1 MLRLQYLHIIKI
13 VSLVYN
19 ISNISVDIHR
29 DKNVLHSKKLTKN
42 SFQSWTIYH
51 HHIINQFKVYLT
63 ITTSSV
69 TTVWYHF
76 KNICN
81 KITFNRFGIRNSKET
96 AITFT
101 PMFLGVP
108 IYTKTTYI
116 NIYIHLTDKTLNE
129 WDRQILP
136 KIVPWYLSIKKLKT
150 FYAIMNIN

>member
-19 ISNISVDIHR
+19 ISNISLDIHR
-29 DKNVLHSKKLTKN
+29 DLSELR
-42 SFQSWTIYH
+42 
-51 HHIINQFKVYLT
+51 QFKPYQT

-69 TTVWYHF
+69 MNVWYHF

-81 KITFNRFGIRNSKET
+81 KITFNRFGIRNSKEI

-116 NIYIHLTDKTLNE
+116 KIYIHLTDKTLNE

-150 FYAIMNIN
+150 FHVIMNIK

>member
-29 DKNVLHSKKLTKN
+29 DKNVFHSKKLNKN
-42 SFQSWTIYH
+42 SFQSFTYR
-51 HHIINQFKVYLT
+51 HHIIRQFKLYLT

-69 TTVWYHF
+69 MNVWYHF

-81 KITFNRFGIRNSKET
+81 KITFNRFGIRNSKEI

-108 IYTKTTYI
+108 IDMKKTYI
-116 NIYIHLTDKTLNE
+116 KTYIYLKEKILNKWDNEILSNVRWSVKIKNISCNYE
-129 WDRQILP
+129 
-136 KIVPWYLSIKKLKT
+136 YKL
-150 FYAIMNIN
+150 IQ

>member
-29 DKNVLHSKKLTKN
+29 DKNVLR
-42 SFQSWTIYH
+42 
-51 HHIINQFKVYLT
+51 QFKPYQT

-69 TTVWYHF
+69 MNVWYHF

-81 KITFNRFGIRNSKET
+81 KITFNRFGIRNSKEI

-116 NIYIHLTDKTLNE
+116 KIHIHLTDKTMNE

-136 KIVPWYLSIKKLKT
+136 KVNRALVSKHQKIKNISCNYEYKL
-150 FYAIMNIN
+150 IQ